1 MKPPSILGRISKKDG
16 ENLNAAIKSD
26 KYWKVSEGKG
36 LIFAVALD
44 RARIPAFEG
53 RYVKATGFGRVV
65 ARDQVAKFCR
75 KYRILLVDT
84 KRMEAVSVLT
94 WNAFRRLI
102 GKHGEHITTLVN
114 QGKMPCYVNESNL
127 NSVIS
132 QT

>member
-1 MKPPSILGRISKKDG
+1 
-16 ENLNAAIKSD
+16 
-26 KYWKVSEGKG
+26 WKVSEGGKG

-44 RARIPAFEG
+44 RARTPAFKG
-53 RYVKATGFGRVV
+53 RYVKVTGFGRVV

-84 KRMEAVSVLT
+84 KRMEVVSVLT
-94 WNAFRRLI
+94 WNAFRRLM

-127 NSVIS
+127 NLVIS